1 MKRQIVRIN
10 FIYILSFLG
19 DALFSPFLALYFSSI
34 NIEET
39 KKGILLSLIPLA
51 GIFGSLIYGKLSG
64 NSKRNV
70 LIIRVLVLMQLIVMV
85 SIGFI
90 KNYIAV
96 LIFTIIF
103 AMHNNTFFSFQDGV
117 AVKISNQEN
126 TIYANTR
133 FFGSL
138 GYLIGTFIGG
148 KLIDLTNYG
157 IVFLIAGL
165 IYVVVELMFFF
176 IYPEEDQVK
185 KEKIT
190 IKEIFKHREFIL
202 YLLFYVFALGTWNIG
217 ESYISLMFKNYGI
230 TTSQWGYIFSLEI
243 LVEMI
248 VIFVLNHFIKR
259 KVNYRIILFIAIS
272 LVFVRS
278 FVLFLDINVW
288 VKAFISAILRG
299 LSWGL
304 FLSSHMENLKKMLP
318 NRLITKAVLILA
330 ICCNLFAF
338 AGDFAAPYIYQ
349 NTSFEIMYLILS
361 IGQVLGIVILIFAT
375 LYNHKHQNVKEVDLE
390 D

>member
-1 MKRQIVRIN
+1 MKKQIVRIN

-64 NSKRNV
+64 NSKKNV
-70 LIIRVLVLMQLIVMV
+70 LIIRVLILMQLIVMM

-138 GYLIGTFIGG
+138 GYLIGTFVGG

-165 IYVVVELMFFF
+165 IYVIVELMFFF
-176 IYPEEDQVK
+176 IYPEEEEVT

-190 IKEIFKHREFIL
+190 IKEIFIHREFIL
-202 YLLFYVFALGTWNIG
+202 YLLFYVFVLGTWNIG

-230 TTSQWGYIFSLEI
+230 STSQWGYIFSLEI

-248 VIFVLNHFIKR
+248 VIFTLNHFIKR
-259 KVNYRIILFIAIS
+259 KMNYRIILFIAIS
-272 LVFVRS
+272 LVFARS
-278 FVLFLDINVW
+278 FVLFLDINIW
-288 VKAFISAILRG
+288 VKAFLSAILRG

-338 AGDFAAPYIYQ
+338 VGDFAAPYIYQ

-361 IGQVLGIVILIFAT
+361 IGQLLGMGILIFAT
-375 LYNHKHQNVKEVDLE
+375 IYYHKHQKIKEID
-390 D
+390 

>member
-1 MKRQIVRIN
+1 M
-10 FIYILSFLG
+10 
-19 DALFSPFLALYFSSI
+19 FSPFLALYFSSI

-70 LIIRVLVLMQLIVMV
+70 LIIRVLVLMQLIVMM
-85 SIGFI
+85 SIGFV

-138 GYLIGTFIGG
+138 GYLIGTFVGG

-165 IYVVVELMFFF
+165 IYVIVELMFFF
-176 IYPEEDQVK
+176 IYPEEEEVT

-190 IKEIFKHREFIL
+190 IKEIFIHREFIL
-202 YLLFYVFALGTWNIG
+202 YLLFYVFVLGTWNIG

-230 TTSQWGYIFSLEI
+230 STSQWGYIFSLEI

-248 VIFVLNHFIKR
+248 VIFTLNHFIKR
-259 KVNYRIILFIAIS
+259 KMNYRIILFIAIS
-272 LVFVRS
+272 LVFARS
-278 FVLFLDINVW
+278 FVLFLDINIW
-288 VKAFISAILRG
+288 VKAFLSAILRG
-299 LSWGL
+299 LYWGL
-304 FLSSHMENLKKMLP
+304 FLSSHMENLKKILP

-338 AGDFAAPYIYQ
+338 VGDFAAPYIYQ

-361 IGQVLGIVILIFAT
+361 IGQLLGMGILIFAT
-375 LYNHKHQNVKEVDLE
+375 IYYHKHQKIKEID
-390 D
+390 

>member
-1 MKRQIVRIN
+1 MKKQIVKIN
-10 FIYILSFLG
+10 LIYTLSFLS

-70 LIIRVLVLMQLIVMV
+70 LIIRVLVLMQLIVMM
-85 SIGFI
+85 SIGFV

-138 GYLIGTFIGG
+138 GYLIGTFVGG

-165 IYVVVELMFFF
+165 IYVIVELMFFF
-176 IYPEEDQVK
+176 IYPEEEEVT

-190 IKEIFKHREFIL
+190 IKEIFIHREFIL
-202 YLLFYVFALGTWNIG
+202 YLLFYVFVLGTWNIG

-230 TTSQWGYIFSLEI
+230 STSQWGYIFSLEI

-248 VIFVLNHFIKR
+248 VIFTLNHFIKR
-259 KVNYRIILFIAIS
+259 KMNYRIILFIAIS
-272 LVFVRS
+272 LVFARS
-278 FVLFLDINVW
+278 FVLFLDINIW
-288 VKAFISAILRG
+288 VKAFLSAILRG

-338 AGDFAAPYIYQ
+338 VGDFAAPYIYQ

-361 IGQVLGIVILIFAT
+361 IGQLLGMGILIFAT
-375 LYNHKHQNVKEVDLE
+375 IYYHKHQKIKEID
-390 D
+390 

>member
-1 MKRQIVRIN
+1 M
-10 FIYILSFLG
+10 
-19 DALFSPFLALYFSSI
+19 FSPFLALYFSSI

-70 LIIRVLVLMQLIVMV
+70 LIIRVLVLMQLIVMM
-85 SIGFI
+85 SIGFV

-138 GYLIGTFIGG
+138 GYLIGTFVGG

-165 IYVVVELMFFF
+165 IYVIVELMFFF
-176 IYPEEDQVK
+176 IYPEEEEVT

-190 IKEIFKHREFIL
+190 IKEIFIHREFIL
-202 YLLFYVFALGTWNIG
+202 YLLFYVFVLGTWNIG

-230 TTSQWGYIFSLEI
+230 STSQWGYIFSLEI

-248 VIFVLNHFIKR
+248 VIFTLNHFIKR
-259 KVNYRIILFIAIS
+259 KMNYRIILFIAIS
-272 LVFVRS
+272 LVFARS
-278 FVLFLDINVW
+278 FVLFLDINIW
-288 VKAFISAILRG
+288 VKAFLSAILRG

-338 AGDFAAPYIYQ
+338 VGDFAAPYIYQ

-361 IGQVLGIVILIFAT
+361 IGQLLGMGILIFAT
-375 LYNHKHQNVKEVDLE
+375 IYYHKHQKIKEID
-390 D
+390 

>member
-1 MKRQIVRIN
+1 MKKQIVRIN

-70 LIIRVLVLMQLIVMV
+70 LIIRVLVLMQLIVMM
-85 SIGFI
+85 SIGFV

-138 GYLIGTFIGG
+138 GYLIGTFVGG

-165 IYVVVELMFFF
+165 IYVIVELMFFF
-176 IYPEEDQVK
+176 IYPEEEEVT

-190 IKEIFKHREFIL
+190 IKEIFIHREFIL
-202 YLLFYVFALGTWNIG
+202 YLLFYVFVLGTWNIG

-230 TTSQWGYIFSLEI
+230 STSQWGYIFSLEI

-248 VIFVLNHFIKR
+248 VIFTLNHFIKR
-259 KVNYRIILFIAIS
+259 KMNYRIILFIAIS
-272 LVFVRS
+272 LVFARS
-278 FVLFLDINVW
+278 FVLFLDINIW
-288 VKAFISAILRG
+288 VKAFLSAILRG

-318 NRLITKAVLILA
+318 NRLITKSVLILA

-338 AGDFAAPYIYQ
+338 VGDFAAPYIYQ

-361 IGQVLGIVILIFAT
+361 IGQLLGMGILIFAT
-375 LYNHKHQNVKEVDLE
+375 IYYHKHQKIKEID
-390 D
+390 

>member
-1 MKRQIVRIN
+1 MKKQIVRIN

-70 LIIRVLVLMQLIVMV
+70 LIIRVLVLMQLIVMM
-85 SIGFI
+85 SIGFV

-138 GYLIGTFIGG
+138 GYLIGTFVGG

-165 IYVVVELMFFF
+165 IYVLVELMFFF
-176 IYPEEDQVK
+176 IYPEEEEVT

-190 IKEIFKHREFIL
+190 IKEIFIHREFIL
-202 YLLFYVFALGTWNIG
+202 YLLFYVFVLGTWNIG

-230 TTSQWGYIFSLEI
+230 STSQWGYIFSLEI

-248 VIFVLNHFIKR
+248 VIFTLNHFIKR
-259 KVNYRIILFIAIS
+259 KMNYRIILFIAIS
-272 LVFVRS
+272 LVFARS
-278 FVLFLDINVW
+278 FVLFLDINIW
-288 VKAFISAILRG
+288 VKAFLSAILRG

-338 AGDFAAPYIYQ
+338 VGDFAAPYIYQ

-361 IGQVLGIVILIFAT
+361 IGQLLGMGILIFAT
-375 LYNHKHQNVKEVDLE
+375 IYYHKHQKIKEID
-390 D
+390 